1 MATVSDRIKDTFSN
15 AKLQIEGLPRKVEA
29 LEKKAKESLDDVPA
43 QLKGA
48 WETVLDRVRG
58 ALDYASREDLH
69 ELSARVDELA
79 KKVEKLIRG
88 DKIRQAAKDAK
99 APPKRA

>member
-1 MATVSDRIKDTFSN
+1 MATVSERIKDTFSN
-15 AKLQIEGLPRKVEA
+15 AKLQLEGLPRKVEA

-48 WETVLDRVRG
+48 WEIVIDRVRG

-79 KKVEKLIRG
+79 KKVERLIRG
-88 DKIRQAAKDAK
+88 DKIRQAAKDTK

>member
-1 MATVSDRIKDTFSN
+1 MTTVSERIKDTFSN
-15 AKLQIEGLPRKVEA
+15 AKLQLEGLPRKVEA

-48 WETVLDRVRG
+48 WEIVIDRVRG

-69 ELSARVDELA
+69 ELSARVEELA
-79 KKVEKLIRG
+79 KKVERLIRG
-88 DKIRQAAKDAK
+88 DKIRQAAKDTK